1 MKEYIKDIIIA
12 VAWFLVIAAL
22 LGILALI
29 EIKDKEYQEERWN
42 NGICEKCG
50 GHYHL
55 VTAYTKGRNGS
66 VTYYI
71 YECDEC
77 GHKLELRDLCK

>member
-1 MKEYIKDIIIA
+1 MKEFVKDTIK
-12 VAWFLVIAAL
+12 VLAWVLLIVVI
-22 LGILALI
+22 LGII
-29 EIKDKEYQEERWN
+29 CFFEIKDKEYQEERWN

-55 VTAYTKGRNGS
+55 VTAYTKGKDGYN
-66 VTYYI
+66 TYYI

-77 GHKLELRDLCK
+77 GHKLELRNLCK

>member
-1 MKEYIKDIIIA
+1 MKEFIKDIIKA
-12 VAWFLVIAAL
+12 FAWL
-22 LGILALI
+22 LLIVLILSI
-29 EIKDKEYQEERWN
+29 ICFFEIKDAEYQEERWN

-55 VTAYTKGRNGS
+55 VTAYTKGKDGS
-66 VTYYI
+66 TTYYI

-77 GHKLELRDLCK
+77 GNKLELRNLCK